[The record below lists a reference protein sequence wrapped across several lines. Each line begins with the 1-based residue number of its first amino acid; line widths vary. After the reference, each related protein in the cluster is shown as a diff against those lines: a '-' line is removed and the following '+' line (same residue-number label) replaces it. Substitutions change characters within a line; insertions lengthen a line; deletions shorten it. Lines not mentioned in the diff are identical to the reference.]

1 MDIALWILAALMILL
16 GLAGIV
22 LPALPGV
29 VLVWA
34 GILVGAWA
42 DGFVS
47 VGWGVL
53 AACTALMLF
62 ALLVD
67 LLAGVLGA
75 KRLNAHWLALLGA
88 GIGTVLGLLTGLLG
102 LLFMPLLGAIAGE
115 WFARRDDPEIARRA
129 TQVGLATWIGMLVG
143 TAVKIAMAFLM
154 LGLFAAALLL

>member
-1 MDIALWILAALMILL
+1 MDAALWVLAALMILI

-29 VLVWA
+29 VLVWG
-34 GILVGAWA
+34 GILVAAFA
-42 DGFVS
+42 DGFLN

-53 AACTALMLF
+53 AVCTALMLI

-67 LLAGVLGA
+67 LVAGVLGA
-75 KRLNAHWLALLGA
+75 KRLNAHWLALVGA
-88 GIGTVLGLLTGLLG
+88 GIGTVLGLFTGLIG

-115 WFARRDDPEIARRA
+115 WIARRDDPEIARRA
-129 TQVGLATWIGMLVG
+129 TQVGIATWIGMLVG

-154 LGLFAAALLL
+154 LGVFAAALLL